1 MQLATS
7 NISDTARV
15 IQLAIAPVFL
25 LSGVSAL
32 LAVLSSRLGRTID
45 RARTLESLL
54 EGAEEK
60 RLARMHEELGV
71 LSRRAK
77 LIYRAI
83 ALGVITAL
91 LVCGVIASL
100 FISAFTRFDVSLV
113 VAGLFVAAMAALI
126 LTLLLFLREVFLATR
141 VLRIGPH

>member
-1 MQLATS
+1 
-7 NISDTARV
+7 V

-25 LSGVSAL
+25 LTGVSSL

-45 RARTLESLL
+45 RARVLESLV
-54 EGAEEK
+54 ESATEP
-60 RLARMHEELGV
+60 RLSRIHEELSF
-71 LSRRAK
+71 LSRRAR

-83 ALGVITAL
+83 GLGVITAL

-100 FISAFTRFDVSLV
+100 FISAFTKVDVSLA